1 MLQRLPSPSPV
12 ESEFPPTPNE
22 ERHDGIAHL
31 RHSASTTSFEY
42 PLSASKGLIEVIHD
56 GKIDVEEEERFYRQ
70 FDLDNRDDVLLLRP
84 NRHSFIRPEPPQR
97 PSSIFSNDIWLGDN
111 SGESSNFARGV
122 SITGWTNV
130 GDKRGGAY
138 IVFDCAIR
146 TCQDTVIHVHKRF
159 SSFVEL
165 RRRLQ
170 NFLPDSLQTQLPKLP
185 PKHPLAKYRPSFLDK
200 RRRMLQHWLS
210 AVLLHPELGDSA
222 PVKEWI
228 CS

>member
-42 PLSASKGLIEVIHD
+42 PLSARKGLIEVIHD

-70 FDLDNRDDVLLLRP
+70 FDLVRYFHCEDVSRIDWMLLQDNRDDVLLLRP

-138 IVFDCAIR
+138 IGETTAI
-146 TCQDTVIHVHKRF
+146 
-159 SSFVEL
+159 
-165 RRRLQ
+165 
-170 NFLPDSLQTQLPKLP
+170 P
-185 PKHPLAKYRPSFLDK
+185 A
-200 RRRMLQHWLS
+200 
-210 AVLLHPELGDSA
+210 
-222 PVKEWI
+222 
-228 CS
+228 